1 MRIVKTL
8 AIIFLL
14 VILTV
19 SVIAIVTAQTDN
31 PWSLPY
37 KPDTGSAERKRAIAF
52 GEDFTR
58 PVGWTGI
65 KYATGTR
72 QTLGGFKGSTGVDV
86 NLPYNE
92 YIKYARNPGH
102 ISNFDPRMRGYTIVN
117 EFVELE
123 PLEYPYYIQQDK
135 PLLVEKPSGAA
146 RVVSQRRNQ
155 FQTQRSNMP
164 YSSVSLRVKNL
175 PELGEYEVYEA
186 WLVDEDTG
194 YALSMGRVLPPMV
207 GKVTTL
213 NFDISNTI
221 QFYDY
226 IMVTKEK
233 FPTFN
238 RAPDGDVMLIGSIPQ
253 VREGQMP
260 ISAESYYEKEYW
272 PGK

>member
-1 MRIVKTL
+1 MRIVKTIVTSL
-8 AIIFLL
+8 LII
-14 VILTV
+14 ILTI
-19 SVIAIVTAQTDN
+19 SAIAIATAQSN
-31 PWSLPY
+31 SPWSIPY

-52 GEDFTR
+52 GEDFTI

-65 KYATGTR
+65 KYSTGTR

-164 YSSVSLRVKNL
+164 YSTVSLRVKNL

-194 YALSMGRVLPPMV
+194 YALSIGRVLPPMV